1 MYASTEYRHA
11 TQLALDCLQE
21 SGLNL
26 TTTVEAPRQVGQFD
40 PLLIA
45 RYNVN
50 GPRYTSY
57 PTANLFA
64 GCLDENLM
72 TGALES
78 LVPSDS
84 LSLYVHVP
92 FCDTICYYC
101 GCNKIV
107 TNNRAHAA
115 AYLERLLREIE
126 LVGARLQPGQ
136 RVEQLHFGGGTP
148 TYFSNEQ
155 FRTIFA
161 ALHANTVFTED
172 PALRDFSIE
181 IDPRAVDAE
190 RMRFLT
196 GLGINRVSI
205 GIQDF
210 DPDVQRA
217 VNRIQSL
224 EQTAAVVA
232 AARKG
237 GVRSVSVDLI
247 YGLPHQRLE
256 TFDETLSKVI
266 ALAPDRISLYNYA
279 HLPHLFKTQKQIDAT
294 ALPDAHEKLALM
306 ALAVERLGDAGYLYV
321 GMDHFARP
329 DDTLAKA
336 REQGSLQRNFQGYT
350 THGNCQLIGL
360 GVSAISSIHGTYS
373 QNAKTLN
380 EYYARIDAG
389 SLASVKGFSMSSE
402 DRLRRRVISDLMCQ
416 YEVDIDAIETEFGID
431 FQQHFA
437 SAVSQLETMQVDGLV
452 RVEARSI
459 RVLESGRFLL
469 RNIAMAFDAYLPA
482 NRSGFSKA
490 V

>member
-1 MYASTEYRHA
+1 MRVKTA
-11 TQLALDCLQE
+11 
-21 SGLNL
+21 
-26 TTTVEAPRQVGQFD
+26 VEASRQGGQFD

-64 GCLDENLM
+64 ECPDESLM
-72 TGALES
+72 RDALES
-78 LVPSDS
+78 LLPSDS

-107 TNNRAHAA
+107 TKNRAHAV

-126 LVGARLQPGQ
+126 LVGDRLQPGQ
-136 RVEQLHFGGGTP
+136 RIEQLHFGGGTP
-148 TYFSNEQ
+148 TYFSDEQ
-155 FRTIFA
+155 FHKIFA
-161 ALHANTVFTED
+161 ALRSNTSFEED
-172 PALRDFSIE
+172 LALRDFSIE
-181 IDPRAVDAE
+181 IDPRAVDAA
-190 RMRFLT
+190 RMRALIE
-196 GLGINRVSI
+196 LGINRVSI

-217 VNRIQSL
+217 VNRIQSV
-224 EQTAAVVA
+224 EQTTEVVD

-279 HLPHLFKTQKQIDAT
+279 HLPHLFKTQKQIDAA
-294 ALPDAHEKLALM
+294 ALPAGAEKLELM
-306 ALAVERLGDAGYLYV
+306 ALAVQRLDAAGYLYV
-321 GMDHFARP
+321 GMDHFARA

-336 REQGSLQRNFQGYT
+336 REQGLLQRNFQGYT

-380 EYYARIDAG
+380 DYYSRIDSG
-389 SLASVKGFSMSSE
+389 SLAGVKGFSMSAE
-402 DRLRRRVISDLMCQ
+402 DRLRRRVISDLMCR
-416 YEVDIDAIETEFGID
+416 YEADIPAIEREFDIV
-431 FQQHFA
+431 FAEHFA
-437 SAVSQLETMQVDGLV
+437 PALEQLSQMQLDKLV
-452 RVEARSI
+452 TVNESRIV
-459 RVLESGRFLL
+459 VTDSGRFLL

-482 NRSGFSKA
+482 NRAGFSKA